1 MKLTIDNLDGL
12 GETDYTAQLDAEAPP
27 KIVRKLNQAP
37 LLTARLA
44 CEGLGITAA
53 AGSKVR
59 LYRDTGDLWFS
70 GYLDEAPQREFAGMV
85 MGTAVF
91 RVALNAKGE
100 LSALDRVV
108 LSERAAMGGRTAGQS
123 VAVLTQEANSGFNT
137 AAVQDVALSSS
148 YTVETGELWS
158 AATEE
163 IADCARATL
172 SVQSRALTMVPVGSV
187 TRTLTDG
194 DTGFSP
200 DSLKLSLGGATAN
213 DITVIGSQ
221 EPALYV
227 RDHFTATG
235 AEMTLALT
243 QDAFKAKRA
252 VLVED
257 DFHTMAMDATKW
269 KNDFPGPLMFT
280 QGGVACAGP
289 VALRYRD
296 RVEVG
301 GLIILEQT
309 GISYT
314 NGQGIVGGLFCGGVE
329 SNYCLAGVMLQNGQ
343 VQPVINGEANA
354 SVKQL
359 TAGMLYEFR
368 TLIFHPEPIRA
379 GQVYSSSV
387 CNGQGARTSQVW
399 SGTTHVVLTMREIN
413 PADQSTL
420 SSPQVVIFDGTMAN
434 MPAYADYLPLW
445 GLSLTCTLGHAAAV
459 NEGAVWVQSAAPGQ
473 PRRTRVTGDVSA
485 GAECYVTAKELHFT
499 PASEPVLNEQI
510 EVFYRTS
517 ALASGRVVD
526 PQSIRALKNTE
537 DSGTRAMVV
546 HVTAPAPRT
555 SLDCEQAARAL
566 LDDLTQVGCSV
577 EYQAWAGM
585 LPAGPS
591 DLQPGELWDISTALW
606 GVNCSAV
613 VREVEIEFQ
622 DLSDQYARFTFQLAN
637 DAAKP
642 IGLCFA
648 RATHNGL
655 AAVVASNIE
664 DNVST
669 RPAGLPDARITTVG
683 ATMLTVDAG
692 IDPIPGGGFE
702 VRVEG
707 DWGWGMTNN
716 QNLVGRYTSRSISL
730 PNTGVT
736 QRFYLRQFD
745 ASTPPQYSTYSTV
758 LNLEV

>member
-12 GETDYTAQLDAEAPP
+12 GETDYTARLDAEAPP

-44 CEGLGITAA
+44 CEGVGITAA

-70 GYLDEAPQREFAGMV
+70 GYMDEAPQREFAGML

-91 RVALNAKGE
+91 RVALHAKGE
-100 LSALDRVV
+100 MGALDRGV
-108 LSERAAMGGRTAGQS
+108 LSERAAMGGRTAGQA
-123 VAVLTQEANSGFNT
+123 VTVLTQEANSAFTT
-137 AAVQDVALSSS
+137 AAVQDVALSAS
-148 YTVETGELWS
+148 YAVETGELWS
-158 AATEE
+158 AATAG

-172 SVQSRALTMVPVGSV
+172 SVQSRALTMAPVGLA

-194 DTGFSP
+194 DAGFSP

-235 AEMTLALT
+235 SEVTLALT
-243 QDAFKAKRA
+243 QDAFKAKRS

-257 DFHTMAMDATKW
+257 DFHTMALDMTKW
-269 KNDFPGPLMFT
+269 KNDFPGPLTFT

-314 NGQGIVGGLFCGGVE
+314 NGQGIVGGLFCGGVGP
-329 SNYCLAGVMLQNGQ
+329 NYCIAGVMLENGQ
-343 VQPVINGEANA
+343 VQPVIGGVVNA
-354 SVKQL
+354 AVKQL

-399 SGTTHVVLTMREIN
+399 SGTTHIVMTMREIN
-413 PADQSTL
+413 PADPSTL
-420 SSPQVVIFDGTMAN
+420 SSPQVVIFDCTMAN
-434 MPAYADYLPLW
+434 VQAYADYLPLW
-445 GLSLTCTLGHAAAV
+445 GLSLTCTLGHAAAI

-473 PRRTRVTGDVSA
+473 AWRTRVMGDVSA

-499 PASEPVLNEQI
+499 AASEPVLNEQI

-517 ALASGRVVD
+517 ALACGRVVD
-526 PQSIRALKNTE
+526 PQSIQALKNTE
-537 DSGTRAMVV
+537 DSGTRAMVA

-566 LDDLTQVGCSV
+566 LDDLTQVGCNV

-591 DLQPGELWDISTALW
+591 DVQPGELWNISAALW
-606 GVNCSAV
+606 GVNCLAV

-622 DLSDQYARFTFQLAN
+622 DLSDQYARFALRLAN

-642 IGLCFA
+642 IGLRFA
-648 RATHNGL
+648 RAKHNAL
-655 AAVVASNIE
+655 VAVVASNLQ
-664 DNVST
+664 DDVSA

-683 ATMLTVDAG
+683 TPTLTLDTG

-707 DWGWGMTNN
+707 DWGWGMTIN

-730 PNTGVT
+730 PSTGVT
-736 QRFYLRQFD
+736 QTFYLRQFD
-745 ASTPPQYSTYSTV
+745 ASTPPQYSTYATV
-758 LNLEV
+758 LNVEV